1 MPSDEKPHGTL
12 AAGCPIVLMGCVN
25 GTKLQ
30 PLRLA
35 FALPPITCGYS
46 CTGNAVVAIVGESK
60 KIVVVEYIGEL
71 VHHAIA
77 RAHSLD
83 EIACAVLLAVLD
95 SHPPVPSQRIGGIIQ
110 QMPLRDEYIG
120 AEEHP
125 PCLKRAFQ
133 RQIAILHRATQA
145 LEHSRR
151 ACTHLDDF
159 RVNAR
164 IAVIRTPRDTQPT
177 DIRIQR
183 ANEVGHRCAQR

>member
-1 MPSDEKPHGTL
+1 MPDGVYRMRKRHKAP
-12 AAGCPIVLMGCVN
+12 AFPIGI
-25 GTKLQ
+25 
-30 PLRLA
+30 RLA
-35 FALPPITCGYS
+35 TYYVRILLHRERRCRHRR
-46 CTGNAVVAIVGESK
+46 GEQQ
-60 KIVVVEYIGEL
+60 VVVFEHIGEL

-151 ACTHLDDF
+151 ARTHLDDF

-164 IAVIRTPRDTQPT
+164 IAVIRTPRDTQPA
-177 DIRIQR
+177 DVRIQR
-183 ANEVGHRCAQR
+183 ANEVGHRRAQR